1 MRYLPILAVVLVLA
15 STSCTISE
23 PNPPP
28 AGGGRN
34 PFDLDSK
41 DNPIVVMETSMGTMK
56 IRLYQNA
63 APITVANF
71 LKYVDDK
78 HYDGTIF
85 HRIMKDFMIQG
96 GGFTPGMV
104 PKANKYSSIK
114 NEADNGLSN
123 ARGTIAMART
133 DDPDS
138 ATDQFYVN
146 VVDNSSKL
154 DPRQGSAG
162 YAVFGRVIEGMAVA
176 DKIRRVEV
184 DRPGS
189 DAPVPKKDVMII
201 SVRRVDAK

>member
-85 HRIMKDFMIQG
+85 HRVIETFMLQG
-96 GGFTPGMV
+96 GGFTPGLRE
-104 PKANKYSSIK
+104 KGSKYPPIK
-114 NEADNGLSN
+114 NEANNGLSN
-123 ARGTIAMART
+123 LRGTVAMART
-133 DDPDS
+133 GDPDS
-138 ATDQFYVN
+138 ATDQFFIN
-146 VVDNSSKL
+146 LENKNTFL
-154 DPRQGSAG
+154 DRSGKDAG

-176 DKIRRVEV
+176 DKIKKVPV
-184 DRPGS
+184 ADRGGHEK
-189 DAPVPKKDVMII
+189 VPLENVIII
-201 SVRRVDAK
+201 SIRRAETK